1 MHRERQDGETYRA
14 AEHAP
19 NHNKTAQAARLKE
32 TRTIVTGISEAVAE
46 TIVDLGVD
54 WGGIETLSDLRS
66 GLKAALRDAQWRVE

>member
-1 MHRERQDGETYRA
+1 MNAKRQNARPTLGFLATNIQGDVSGEIWTGIVDAVDGETCQD

-46 TIVDLGVD
+46 TIVDL
-54 WGGIETLSDLRS
+54 
-66 GLKAALRDAQWRVE
+66 